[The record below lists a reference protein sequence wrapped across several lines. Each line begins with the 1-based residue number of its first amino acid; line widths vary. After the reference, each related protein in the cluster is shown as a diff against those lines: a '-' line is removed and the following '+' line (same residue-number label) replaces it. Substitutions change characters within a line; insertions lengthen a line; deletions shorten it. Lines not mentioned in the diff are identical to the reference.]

1 VIASASTRAE
11 APFDRL
17 ATVGAR
23 HFRHSRVRTWNTVA
37 ATNQNANQDE
47 SDLWKGDSTSC
58 DVDGKKRQTNARRM
72 RCLNKSASGNRLGQ
86 NDPHP
91 PAIDDKDFSG
101 VLRGGLRKLRDQKP
115 HKPFVALLQLG
126 FRVIISS
133 AIFIEYAIH
142 YDSLSGSTRSVF
154 SKSVQK

>member
-1 VIASASTRAE
+1 
-11 APFDRL
+11 
-17 ATVGAR
+17 
-23 HFRHSRVRTWNTVA
+23 
-37 ATNQNANQDE
+37 
-47 SDLWKGDSTSC
+47 
-58 DVDGKKRQTNARRM
+58 M

-101 VLRGGLRKLRDQKP
+101 VLRGGLRKLLDQKP

-126 FRVIISS
+126 FTVIISS

>member
-23 HFRHSRVRTWNTVA
+23 HFCHSRVRTWNTVA

-101 VLRGGLRKLRDQKP
+101 VLRGGLRKPRDQKP
-115 HKPFVALLQLG
+115 PQALC
-126 FRVIISS
+126 RASS
-133 AIFIEYAIH
+133 AWIYGHNQFCH
-142 YDSLSGSTRSVF
+142 LHRVRDSLRLSFRFDALSVF
-154 SKSVQK
+154 

>member
-23 HFRHSRVRTWNTVA
+23 HFCHSRVRTWNTVA

-91 PAIDDKDFSG
+91 PAIDDKYSVAFYEAACASFAIRSRTSPLSRFFS
-101 VLRGGLRKLRDQKP
+101 LD
-115 HKPFVALLQLG
+115 LG
-126 FRVIISS
+126 S
-133 AIFIEYAIH
+133 
-142 YDSLSGSTRSVF
+142 
-154 SKSVQK
+154 